1 MQGLLLKVRHT
12 FLQTELRR
20 RLLKGAFWTTLATL
34 LSRGFLFAAFFLTAR
49 ILEAK
54 QYGEFAVI
62 QITIA
67 SFEVLAIAGMGITAS
82 KHVAQFREK
91 DKEKAGKLAGFT
103 LLFSLVS
110 GLFMAIPF
118 YFLAP
123 FLASD
128 LFNAPHLTD
137 KLEIAALILVFV
149 ALLGAQTGVLI
160 GLEAFRTVAITNAV
174 SGCFTLFTVPVGAL
188 YWGIDGAL
196 WGMLVSS
203 IINVFM
209 TSWAILSSLRLSG
222 ITLKVSI
229 TKYEWQV
236 FLTFALPAVCSAALV
251 APINWIGAALLVNQ
265 TNGFVEMGIYSAA
278 NQWFSILLFVPGM
291 ILNVLLPVFS
301 QYAGKNNFIDLKRIL
316 IKAIKINLLIIGLL
330 AAIVAIFSKPIM
342 SMYGSEYSDGWRVL
356 VVIALGAVAAST
368 YGIIGNA
375 FAAINK
381 MWLHLSSNLLWALV
395 YLSLVV
401 FFLNLNLGALAL
413 ALSMSFAYLAKIL
426 FFGIPILRYFF
437 RYKLI

>member
-1 MQGLLLKVRHT
+1 
-12 FLQTELRR
+12 
-20 RLLKGAFWTTLATL
+20 
-34 LSRGFLFAAFFLTAR
+34 
-49 ILEAK
+49 
-54 QYGEFAVI
+54 
-62 QITIA
+62 
-67 SFEVLAIAGMGITAS
+67 
-82 KHVAQFREK
+82 
-91 DKEKAGKLAGFT
+91 
-103 LLFSLVS
+103 
-110 GLFMAIPF
+110 
-118 YFLAP
+118 
-123 FLASD
+123 
-128 LFNAPHLTD
+128 
-137 KLEIAALILVFV
+137 
-149 ALLGAQTGVLI
+149 
-160 GLEAFRTVAITNAV
+160 
-174 SGCFTLFTVPVGAL
+174 
-188 YWGIDGAL
+188 
-196 WGMLVSS
+196 
-203 IINVFM
+203 M